1 MINTKGAFILACSL
15 ICFFGFPVH
24 GFAQDDLIYGP
35 EVFYRNT
42 GKPVVETKTFEAE
55 EGRAIL
61 TVTNGSESGEDRIS
75 SAVILLNDITVVGQ
89 NEFNQQVYLIKKS
102 VYLDS
107 ENTLSVALT
116 SAPGSYISISITR
129 EEAVPDAPAGR
140 ISGTVVDAQSGSA
153 IEEARIVLDP
163 LDYSAVTEADGSY
176 IIKDVPVG
184 TYSIMACAEGYI
196 SAVESDIEIPTDTT
210 NDEPVIV
217 DFALE
222 PAEETGVGSI
232 NGTVTDSAGQ
242 PIGGASVSTSSGMYK
257 VTTDENGSYVLELR
271 EGTHEIIASA
281 DSYDSSVATVEV
293 EEGQTT
299 TLNFTL
305 IASELL
311 SFGHAVGTF
320 TDGVLR
326 ISQIGVRNFLGS
338 YSDYWVDFLFNEL
351 NLSFDFTGNY
361 GAGEYAGGV
370 DEYDSPP
377 RLVDFDNAEVEF
389 EGNEMTIRHVSVG
402 TDTLYWLEFEFY
414 QEDLSFTFTGNF
426 GEE

>member
-61 TVTNGSESGEDRIS
+61 TVINGSESGEDRIS

-89 NEFNQQVYLIKKS
+89 NEFNEQVYLIKKP
-102 VYLDS
+102 VDLDS

-140 ISGTVVDAQSGSA
+140 IS
-153 IEEARIVLDP
+153 
-163 LDYSAVTEADGSY
+163 
-176 IIKDVPVG
+176 
-184 TYSIMACAEGYI
+184 
-196 SAVESDIEIPTDTT
+196 
-210 NDEPVIV
+210 
-217 DFALE
+217 
-222 PAEETGVGSI
+222 
-232 NGTVTDSAGQ
+232 GTVTDSAGQ